1 MNSYL
6 WTSEYVGR
14 GHPDKVAD
22 QISDAVLDA
31 CLEQDP
37 LSRVACETMV
47 KDRHVILAGE
57 ITTKAEVDYEKVV
70 RSALRGAGYT
80 YEPII
85 QNLLS
90 QQSPEISAAV
100 GEESEGA
107 GDQGIMFGYACNETE
122 TNMPAALAVARS
134 LVRRLNK
141 LAATGPIKVFTD
153 CKTQATIRVS
163 RDGISLERVVAS
175 VHHAPSQEK
184 NYDIFRDTL
193 KRYMR
198 TIQSDGMDMLI
209 LSMSDK
215 GWIINPAGSWHF
227 GGPEA
232 DCGLTGRK
240 IVVDAYGA
248 DCPWGG
254 GALSGKDPTKV
265 DRSAAYMARYIAKNV
280 VAVGYANKVTVQLSY
295 AIGVAKPTSF
305 RILTDN
311 PKQDRVLTDYI
322 ASKVDLRPRAII
334 ERLNLRRPIYLETAR
349 DGHFG
354 FSAYDQDSSIRP
366 WENLDLYHEI
376 AL

>member
-57 ITTKAEVDYEKVV
+57 ITTKAEFDYEKVV

-80 YEPII
+80 YEPVI
-85 QNLLS
+85 QNLIS
-90 QQSPEISAAV
+90 KQSPEISAAV
-100 GEESEGA
+100 GEHSEGA
-107 GDQGIMFGYACNETE
+107 GDQGIMFGYACNETS
-122 TNMPAALAVARS
+122 TLMPSALMIAKV
-134 LVRRLNK
+134 LVNRLHK
-141 LAATGPIKVFTD
+141 LSDASITTIFTD
-153 CKTQATIRVS
+153 CKTQATIKVS
-163 RDGISLERVVAS
+163 QHDISLVRAVVS
-175 VHHAPSQEK
+175 VHHAPQGERK
-184 NYDIFRDTL
+184 YDFFRRDIKEYL
-193 KRYMR
+193 LGF
-198 TIQSDGMDMLI
+198 SLHEVDDLI
-209 LSMSDK
+209 HRMPDS
-215 GWIINPAGSWHF
+215 GWIINPAGPWHL

-254 GALSGKDPTKV
+254 GALSGKDPSKV
-265 DRSAAYMARYIAKNV
+265 DRSAAYMARYIAKNI
-280 VAVGYANKVTVQLSY
+280 VAAEYATKATVQLSY
-295 AIGVAKPTSF
+295 AIGVSKPTSF
-305 RILTDN
+305 RVITDS
-311 PKQDRVLTDYI
+311 PQQDKVLTDYI
-322 ASKVDLRPRAII
+322 ASKIDLRPRAII
-334 ERLNLRRPIYLETAR
+334 ERLDLRRPIYLKTAR

-354 FSAYDQDSSIRP
+354 FSAYDQNSSIRP
-366 WENLDLYHEI
+366 WENLDLCHEI